1 MTKTEAFDKFLN
13 NIKVDNPDIFC
24 GRYKE
29 ITKKLNKTFRDTDS
43 ETANCLQVGSYGRYT
58 GIKGISDLDM
68 LYIMPKSTWDTYKDT
83 PSELLRKTRDAL
95 LDRYPQ
101 TTIKVDR
108 LVVDV
113 FFGNFTFE
121 VQPVYEERD
130 GEEINYKYPD
140 TKTCTYKITKPRQ
153 EQNEMINFKQNH
165 GEAHRHLCKMLR
177 AWKNNVGVGMGGL
190 LIDTLTH
197 RFLSNHSEYDNANKS
212 QYGEMCRDFFE
223 YLKDEPKHTHY
234 QALGS
239 DQDVKAK
246 HPFRSKAKIAY
257 KKANEA
263 IKENDE
269 SKRHDIW
276 REIFGRQFPK
286 SVSSVVENK
295 MFSSDNP
302 SDHEE
307 FIEDKYPIDVKYD
320 LKLDCII
327 MRDGFREHLLS
338 ELLLKG
344 QRISRVRSLDF
355 TIKTDAPLPYEVKW
369 KARNV
374 GTEAIKRNCLRGE
387 IIDSN
392 RKNNVRHESADFF
405 GPHYMEAYII
415 KNGIVVARDRIEVPI
430 Q

>member
-1 MTKTEAFDKFLN
+1 MTNAEAFGKFLD
-13 NIKVDNPDIFC
+13 NIKVDHPDIFC
-24 GRYKE
+24 NRYKE
-29 ITKKLNKTFRDTDS
+29 ITKKLNKTFRETDS

-68 LYIMPKSTWDTYKDT
+68 LYIMPNSTWNTYKNA
-83 PSELLRKTRDAL
+83 PSKLLHETRDAL
-95 LDRYPQ
+95 TDRYPK
-101 TTIKVDR
+101 TIIKVDR

-130 GEEINYKYPD
+130 GEDINYKYPD
-140 TKTCTYKITKPRQ
+140 TKTGTYKVTKPRQ
-153 EQNEMINFKQNH
+153 EQNEMVDFKQKH
-165 GEAHRHLCKMLR
+165 GELHRHLCKMLR

-197 RFLSNHSEYDNANKS
+197 RFLSNHSEYDYAGKY
-212 QYGEMCRDFFE
+212 QYGEICRDFFE
-223 YLKDEPKHTHY
+223 YLKDEPKRDHY

-239 DQDVKAK
+239 GQDVKVK
-246 HPFRSKAKIAY
+246 HPFRTKAKIAY
-257 KKANEA
+257 NKADEA
-263 IKENDE
+263 IKEDDE
-269 SKRHDIW
+269 FKRHNKW

-286 SVSSVVENK
+286 SVSDVVENR
-295 MFSSDNP
+295 MFSSKNY

-307 FIEDKYPIDVKYD
+307 FIEDIYPVDIRYD

-327 MRDGFREHLLS
+327 TRDGFREHLLS
-338 ELLLKG
+338 ELLSKG

-355 TIKTDAPLPYEVKW
+355 TIKTDVPSPYEVKW

-387 IIDSN
+387 IIESN
-392 RKNNVRHESADFF
+392 RKNDIRHESADFY

-415 KNGIVVARDRIEVPI
+415 KYGVVVARDRIEVPI